1 MIELT
6 NKHNIPL
13 PLAAWL
19 LDDDY
24 DYNPDPKTFSASQLI
39 KSSKKTILSSAVA
52 TSPNIKVT
60 MDVTSKFAASRGQT
74 IHAAIERACR
84 QDHITKV
91 AKRLGMQ
98 VPKLEAEERLKAE
111 IEVDG
116 EIYTVTG
123 KFDAAIDNIVT
134 DWKNESVFA
143 YLDKGKYLERKYQLS
158 LYAWLGYKNGK
169 GWDTALGHYYSVYQD
184 WKEKEAVKRGVDSY
198 PPSPMH
204 LTEVTLFSFP
214 SLENWIKSV
223 IRERRDLTIEDAD
236 STLCSPKDLWQREP
250 VYQYF
255 SKPDAARA
263 SKNFD
268 NPTEATA
275 YLVSKGNK
283 GIIKPKPSYAKA
295 CEYCLG
301 NAICSQYQTLLAQG
315 LIENESNAVSLRPS
329 FGEDS

>member
-1 MIELT
+1 MIVLT

-39 KSSKKTILSSAVA
+39 KPSKKAILSSAVA
-52 TSPNIKVT
+52 VSPNIKVEI
-60 MDVTSKFAASRGQT
+60 DITSKFAASRGQT
-74 IHAAIERACR
+74 IHAAIERALR
-84 QDHITKV
+84 PEHLTNV
-91 AKRLGMQ
+91 ASKLGMNI
-98 VPKLEAEERLKAE
+98 PTLEAEERLKAE

-123 KFDAAIDNIVT
+123 KFDATIDKVVT
-134 DWKNESVFA
+134 DWKNESVYA
-143 YLDKGKYLERKYQLS
+143 YQDKGKLLERKYQLS
-158 LYAWLGYKNGK
+158 LYAWLGHKNGK
-169 GWDTALGHYYSVYQD
+169 DWDTKVGHFYSIYQD
-184 WKEKEAVKRGVDSY
+184 WKEREALKRGEESY
-198 PPSPMH
+198 PKSPMD
-204 LTEVTLFSFP
+204 LTVVPLFSFP

-223 IRERRDLTIEDAD
+223 IRERRDLTIEDVD
-236 STLCSPKDLWQREP
+236 STLCSPKDLWQKEP

-263 SKNFD
+263 SKNFAT
-268 NPTEATA
+268 PQEATA

-283 GIIKPKPSYAKA
+283 GIVKPKTTYAKA

-315 LIENESNAVSLRPS
+315 LIENESNAIPVRPA